1 MSTWDPQLYLR
12 YGDERTRA
20 ARDLLAQ
27 VPVGDARLVYD
38 LGCGPGNSTELLM
51 RRFPGAEIV
60 GIDSSEEM
68 LARARASLSWVDFQ
82 TADLQ
87 QWRPE
92 RPADLLF
99 ANAVFQW
106 IPGHLDVFET
116 LLKALPSGGVL
127 AVQMPDNLGEPAKIL
142 MRTVAENGPWAEK
155 LARVREAR
163 KLLPAPEVYY
173 DRLRPLCR
181 SFDLWHTIYHHVLET
196 PAAIVEWMMGSGLR
210 PYLALLD
217 AAEKRA
223 YLDAYSAAVA
233 LAYPPRADGRVV
245 LHFPRFF
252 FIAVRG

>member
-68 LARARASLSWVDFQ
+68 LARARASLPGVDFQ

-142 MRTVAENGPWAEK
+142 MRTVAENGPWAESSPVS
-155 LARVREAR
+155 AR
-163 KLLPAPEVYY
+163 PASFCLRRRSITTGCGRCAGASTFGIRFIITFW
-173 DRLRPLCR
+173 RLRPR
-181 SFDLWHTIYHHVLET
+181 SSN
-196 PAAIVEWMMGSGLR
+196 G
-210 PYLALLD
+210 
-217 AAEKRA
+217 
-223 YLDAYSAAVA
+223 
-233 LAYPPRADGRVV
+233 
-245 LHFPRFF
+245 
-252 FIAVRG
+252 